1 MKRQWLLFSQVVT
14 VLVAI
19 WFVVMT
25 LKPEWVNS
33 QRSPTFNGVTLLEA
47 APNVSGA
54 PMPGSLSPAAKV
66 ATRFEAMAGSSPFC
80 APVERT

>member
-25 LKPEWVNS
+25 LKPEWIH
-33 QRSPTFNGVTLLEA
+33 QRSSVATSGVTLIEA
-47 APNVSGA
+47 APNASGA
-54 PMPGSLSPAAKV
+54 PMPGSYSPAAKLALFDGFIRDTEKHFGTV
-66 ATRFEAMAGSSPFC
+66 K
-80 APVERT
+80 